1 MRQLLALAALVFVS
15 SCAPPAAKKPANA
28 TKPEA
33 GKKEETTTIAT
44 GKVEAVAKDEKGR
57 TVLSVRADTSEIEV
71 GDSVGVSNL
80 KAVDGEIYE
89 EGKLKSRF
97 RADRGKLD
105 QVKRLI
111 HAEGNVVVK
120 APDGAIALRAD
131 AIDYRDGGNR
141 IVAKGR
147 VTVSSEAWKFGPFED
162 LYATPDLQRV
172 GTPDRF
178 P

>member
-1 MRQLLALAALVFVS
+1 MA
-15 SCAPPAAKKPANA
+15 SCATPPAKKPASA
-28 TKPEA
+28 TGPKN
-33 GKKEETTTIAT
+33 GKREETTTIAT
-44 GKVEAVAKDEKGR
+44 GKVEAVAKDEEGR
-57 TVLSVRADTSEIEV
+57 TVLSVRADTSDIEV
-71 GDSVGVSNL
+71 GKSVGVSNL
-80 KAVDGEIYE
+80 RVVDGEIYE

-97 RADRGKLD
+97 RADRGTLD

-111 HAEGNVVVK
+111 HAEGNVLVK
-120 APDGAIALRAD
+120 ASDGAIALRAD
-131 AIDYRDGGNR
+131 SIDYRDGGNR

-147 VTVSSEAWKFGPFED
+147 VTVSSDTWKFGPFAD